1 MCPPSI
7 FTVDAFGRAD
17 RFTANEQT
25 RDKFTADK
33 GRANEQ
39 TRDKFTADKGRANK
53 QTRDEADDVGAVGI
67 FAD

>member
-17 RFTANEQT
+17 RFTADEQTSKQADEQT

-33 GRANEQ
+33 GRS
-39 TRDKFTADKGRANK
+39 G
-53 QTRDEADDVGAVGI
+53 
-67 FAD
+67 

>member
-25 RDKFTADK
+25 RD
-33 GRANEQ
+33 E
-39 TRDKFTADKGRANK
+39 FTADKGRANK

>member
-25 RDKFTADK
+25 RDEFTV
-33 GRANEQ
+33 
-39 TRDKFTADKGRANK
+39 NK
-53 QTRDEADDVGAVGI
+53 QTRARRMM
-67 FAD
+67 